1 MSKKHSKIFGVDLDP
16 NNDMVLDKK
25 PDGDCDVKYK
35 GQDINFDTYIDELED
50 RANKQQKGKSI
61 TGNDIGMFSGV
72 SFDKSGKIIRN

>member
-35 GQDINFDTYIDELED
+35 GQDMNFDTYIDELED